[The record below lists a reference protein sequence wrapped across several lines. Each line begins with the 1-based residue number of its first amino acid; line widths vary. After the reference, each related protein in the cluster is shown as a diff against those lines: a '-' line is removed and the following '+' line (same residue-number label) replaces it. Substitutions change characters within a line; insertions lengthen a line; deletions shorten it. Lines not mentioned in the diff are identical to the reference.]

1 MTPAQ
6 IEDLFIEWN
15 VYDEKAKREM
25 LKEFSE
31 TGTGDYSMENFFE
44 FLRVK
49 LEVAGYWKRVRME

>member
-15 VYDEKAKREM
+15 VYDDKAKREM

-31 TGTGDYSMENFFE
+31 IGTSDYSMENFYE
-44 FLRVK
+44 FLSDR
-49 LEVAGYWKRVRME
+49 LEIKGYWKEVGLA